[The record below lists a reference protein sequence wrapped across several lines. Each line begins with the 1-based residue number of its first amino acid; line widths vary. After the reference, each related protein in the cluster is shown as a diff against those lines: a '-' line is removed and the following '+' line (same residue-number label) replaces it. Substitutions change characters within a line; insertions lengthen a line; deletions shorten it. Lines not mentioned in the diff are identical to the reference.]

1 MSHLFQS
8 LTFESFAL
16 DQVEV
21 ISLPEDA
28 VLEASTETLQIA
40 VVNVED
46 VTLHYSLLSG
56 FVSEKKRIEK
66 VFSEILTLTQKVSY
80 NMLLSSY

>member
-8 LTFESFAL
+8 LTFQSFAL
-16 DQVEV
+16 HQVEV

-46 VTLHYSLLSG
+46 VTLHIILFFQPL
-56 FVSEKKRIEK
+56 FQKRKELK
-66 VFSEILTLTQKVSY
+66 EFFQKF
-80 NMLLSSY
+80 

>member
-28 VLEASTETLQIA
+28 VLEASTETLEIA

-46 VTLHYSLLSG
+46 VTLHIILFFQSL
-56 FVSEKKRIEK
+56 FRKRKELK
-66 VFSEILTLTQKVSY
+66 EFFRNFDTDTEG
-80 NMLLSSY
+80 

>member
-1 MSHLFQS
+1 MSDLFQS

-46 VTLHYSLLSG
+46 VTLHIILFFYSLC
-56 FVSEKKRIEK
+56 FRKEK
-66 VFSEILTLTQKVSY
+66 
-80 NMLLSSY
+80 N